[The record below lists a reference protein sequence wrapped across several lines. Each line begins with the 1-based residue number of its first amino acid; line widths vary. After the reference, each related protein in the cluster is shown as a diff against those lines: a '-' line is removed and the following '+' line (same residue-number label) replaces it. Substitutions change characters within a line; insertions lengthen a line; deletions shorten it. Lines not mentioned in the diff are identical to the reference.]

1 MPFRM
6 GNRYNKN
13 SLIRLIIYDIVGITI
28 KDITSATGISWRKL
42 FRGATDFLDGHI
54 YLGSK
59 SEGRLNAS
67 LGIPIKSHI
76 EFKPGRSSKFN
87 GYCHNQFASGPRH
100 ERVSKGSLPR
110 SLFLSLQSVVPVR
123 VPNLHVKAP
132 AHQVESNPIAPQ
144 SDVPFPG
151 RKVAVLLQVSN

>member
-1 MPFRM
+1 MRIA
-6 GNRYNKN
+6 G
-13 SLIRLIIYDIVGITI
+13 LIPEILMIISAVAGLCL
-28 KDITSATGISWRKL
+28 TSATGISWRKL
-42 FRGATDFLDGHI
+42 FRGGTDFLDGHI

-67 LGIPIKSHI
+67 LGIPIKSLI
-76 EFKPGRSSKFN
+76 EFKPGRPSKFN
-87 GYCHNQFASGPRH
+87 GYCHNQFASEPRH

-123 VPNLHVKAP
+123 VPNLHVKALL
-132 AHQVESNPIAPQ
+132 HQVESNPIGPQ